1 MSQSIDTHNLLK
13 QGLDVASLRS
23 KTISNNIANVN
34 TSEYKAFKVVFE
46 ENLKGADKLDVKT
59 TRDKHMTLKGNDGDI
74 QVVRDESTSM
84 NENGNN
90 VDLDLEKVNQ
100 AANTLMYNALITRVS
115 GKLNSV
121 KTVIGGN

>member
-1 MSQSIDTHNLLK
+1 MSQSIDTYNLLK

-34 TSEYKAFKVVFE
+34 TADYKSFKVVFE
-46 ENLKGADKLDVKT
+46 ENLKRTDKLDVKT

-100 AANTLMYNALITRVS
+100 AANTLMYNALITQVNS
-115 GKLNSV
+115 KLSAT